1 MKEKISEQT
10 KDAVI
15 QFRKLEDSNKLYF
28 MSVILN
34 HLTNGLINDGNYLD
48 SDTAYDN
55 NKLVLDSNSIN
66 FDDPMKLATELL
78 ILAAKKENITLD
90 LNGIDIEPYIKNKKS
105 IEPGLSSF
113 YKLKL
118 YDKID
123 FLMET
128 LYDIS
133 EIDEVEKTE
142 FDFNELIHELLT
154 YQDEYFGVD
163 EENATMLET

>member
-90 LNGIDIEPYIKNKKS
+90 PNGIDIEPYIKNKKA
-105 IEPGLSSF
+105 IEPELSSF

-142 FDFNELIHELLT
+142 FDFNELIHELLN
-154 YQDEYFGVD
+154 YQEEYFGFD
-163 EENATMLET
+163 EENETMLET

>member
-1 MKEKISEQT
+1 
-10 KDAVI
+10 
-15 QFRKLEDSNKLYF
+15 
-28 MSVILN
+28 
-34 HLTNGLINDGNYLD
+34 
-48 SDTAYDN
+48 
-55 NKLVLDSNSIN
+55 
-66 FDDPMKLATELL
+66 MKLATELL

-142 FDFNELIHELLT
+142 FDFNELIHELLN
-154 YQDEYFGVD
+154 YQEEYFGFD
-163 EENATMLET
+163 EENETMLET